1 MGTPDHLNC
10 LLKKLYMGQEAT
22 IKTGHGATD
31 WFQTEKGV
39 CQGCKLSPCLFNLYT
54 EYIMKNA
61 GLDEAQVESRLL
73 REISII
79 SDMQMMP
86 PLW

>member
-1 MGTPDHLNC
+1 MQ
-10 LLKKLYMGQEAT
+10 LKKQQLKLGME
-22 IKTGHGATD
+22 HND

-79 SDMQMMP
+79 SDMQMTP
-86 PLW
+86 PLWQKVKSNTKAS

>member
-1 MGTPDHLNC
+1 
-10 LLKKLYMGQEAT
+10 MGQEAT

-79 SDMQMMP
+79 SDMQITP
-86 PLW
+86 SLWHKMKKN